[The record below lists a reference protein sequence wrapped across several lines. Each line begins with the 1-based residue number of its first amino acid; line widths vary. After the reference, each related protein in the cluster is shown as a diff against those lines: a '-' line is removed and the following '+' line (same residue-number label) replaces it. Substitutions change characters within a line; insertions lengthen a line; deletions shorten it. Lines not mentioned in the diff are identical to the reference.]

1 MLKKYFNFHSPDGES
16 GAAASTA
23 NTDDLFETV
32 EGSDAGSEERL
43 IDGVKA
49 VNTRDT
55 EGNSLNAAAGD
66 DDGLDDEAA
75 FEELINGKYKDVY
88 QKKINGV
95 IGKRFKSIKKTEEE
109 LASLK
114 SERESFQPLFN
125 AMAAKYGIDPK
136 DVKAIVE
143 AASEDNSNFED
154 EAFKHGF
161 SNAEAYRNH
170 LNQAAELE
178 RLRDADRQRTQL
190 QEQNE
195 QRDQLM
201 RGWLNEAKELKAIV
215 PEFDLKAEIQNDRF
229 SYFLNSGFSVSDAY
243 KMTHVDEYAAA
254 KAAAAAKEAEARTLN
269 ELRANRA
276 RPTESAA
283 VSSASVRV
291 KKSVSNL
298 TLADTDCLIE
308 EAKRGKKITL

>member
-298 TLADTDCLIE
+298 TLADTDRLIE